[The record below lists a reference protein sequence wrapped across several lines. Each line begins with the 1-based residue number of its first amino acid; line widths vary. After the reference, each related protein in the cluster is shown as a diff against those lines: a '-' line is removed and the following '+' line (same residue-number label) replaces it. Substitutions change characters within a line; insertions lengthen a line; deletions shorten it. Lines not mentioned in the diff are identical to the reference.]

1 MSEKEFVISL
11 CNKYIEDLD
20 NNDNNKNVSY
30 FKDVLHQINEN
41 SSYMYDFI
49 IGISEN
55 LILELFKD
63 DDEDKKDFMLGF
75 NDLKSKIMSFNG
87 DNSSIKLTD
96 DENKIIDRFKELIV
110 RYVNSNSSDSDT
122 VKDFILRLNNNSC
135 LL

>member
-1 MSEKEFVISL
+1 MSEKEFIISL

-63 DDEDKKDFMLGF
+63 DEDKKDFILGF

-87 DNSSIKLTD
+87 DNSSIKLTS
-96 DENKIIDRFKELIV
+96 DENKIIDRFKALIV
-110 RYVNSNSSDSDT
+110 RYVNSSSSDSGT
-122 VKDFILRLNNNSC
+122 VKDFILILVC
-135 LL
+135 